1 MLLIIL
7 IKRENLALV
16 KLREQRER
24 EMEILKLE
32 KTKCQKDNENRS
44 KNLDIWEKEINSKLK
59 EYRKLECEFWL
70 KALTRSIW
78 ELQYSPPFD
87 FEVIGTI
94 FSSKAEVLT

>member
-78 ELQYSPPFD
+78 ELQYSPPLISRLLVPF
-87 FEVIGTI
+87 FNRKILN
-94 FSSKAEVLT
+94 S